1 MEIIH
6 YLSVYSIAIYL
17 GAGDKKQLVANIKL
31 SAVVVPSLKSV
42 LYHSMTLGKLFKFSK
57 TKFPHLWDG
66 ENIVSVYSLNEL
78 I

>member
-31 SAVVVPSLKSV
+31 SAVVVPSLNQFST
-42 LYHSMTLGKLFKFSK
+42 TL
-57 TKFPHLWDG
+57 
-66 ENIVSVYSLNEL
+66 
-78 I
+78 